1 MDKYKN
7 ILAEII
13 KGKTQWPDL
22 KTELSKYNIHKE
34 DTSAG
39 KIFEV
44 FTKYYFLTA
53 PEHIVQYD
61 NVWLYDDIPLKVK
74 EKLDLG
80 KVEYGID
87 LLLKSSSEE
96 YIAVQCKFK
105 NDESSKL
112 SWSSDKI
119 ANLFAYCPKADG
131 YIVSSNC
138 ADIDDVSKSRHDN
151 FTFIGIGDL
160 LETEPSTFANI
171 TSLLNDEKNRGN
183 EKNGLL
189 LSLILHKCFDTGLIS
204 IDDNYR
210 VIVSYNIEDINLKK
224 YLNPFRGK
232 KIMLP
237 PRKKYYPD
245 KELLKK
251 HREKFKDYIL

>member
-53 PEHIVQYD
+53 PEHIGQYE

-80 KVEYGID
+80 KSRIRDRFATQILFRRIYR
-87 LLLKSSSEE
+87 SS
-96 YIAVQCKFK
+96 V
-105 NDESSKL
+105 
-112 SWSSDKI
+112 
-119 ANLFAYCPKADG
+119 
-131 YIVSSNC
+131 
-138 ADIDDVSKSRHDN
+138 
-151 FTFIGIGDL
+151 
-160 LETEPSTFANI
+160 
-171 TSLLNDEKNRGN
+171 
-183 EKNGLL
+183 
-189 LSLILHKCFDTGLIS
+189 
-204 IDDNYR
+204 
-210 VIVSYNIEDINLKK
+210 
-224 YLNPFRGK
+224 
-232 KIMLP
+232 
-237 PRKKYYPD
+237 
-245 KELLKK
+245 
-251 HREKFKDYIL
+251 